1 VDSESKKKVCLVGD
15 FAVGKTSLTRRFVN
29 NVFSDKYLTT
39 VGVKID
45 TKVVSCVDA
54 DGAPATTKLVVWD
67 IAGESTVTSIN
78 ESYMRGLAGY
88 LLVADGTR
96 SATLDTALHL
106 HEKTTELFG
115 SLPFVVLLNK
125 RDLTDEWDISESDQQ
140 ALSNRGFKVYE
151 TSAKSGNH
159 VEEAF
164 VWLAGQLS

>member
-1 VDSESKKKVCLVGD
+1 VENESKKKVCLVGD

-29 NVFSDKYLTT
+29 NIFSDKYLTT

-45 TKVVSCVDA
+45 TKVVSCTTA
-54 DGAPATTKLVVWD
+54 DGTEVTTKLVVWD

-96 SATLDTALHL
+96 RATLDTALHL
-106 HEKTTELFG
+106 HEKTTDLFG
-115 SLPFVVLLNK
+115 PLPFAVLLNK
-125 RDLTDEWDISESDQQ
+125 RDLVDEWAISESDMQ
-140 ALSNRGFKVYE
+140 ALSDSGFRVYE
-151 TSAKSGNH
+151 SSAKSGSC

-164 VWLAGQLS
+164 VWLAGQVS